1 MYRDEQVAALERL
14 ARLEER
20 VRELDPQQKKPFS
33 KRAKAGIVGGVLLTL
48 AGAGLAVFYLG
59 SVAGQTVMR
68 SSAGHAVTVR
78 FGTDVDDVHWFDA
91 SGRPREALV
100 MTNYLPQPNQSSR
113 VTTLIVPDD
122 EVSRSGPTS
131 FLVKYRAF
139 GIPRKASISF
149 QAETTDVDFVRNV
162 LTGLPAS
169 SWVAFS
175 KDEAPLL
182 YFSTLLAYKYALTS
196 ITWGLDDGPLDRSV
210 RFTPSVKL
218 GIDTTDEIYVRL
230 PATARQVRVKLR
242 YKDGRESEVRTITR
256 DAATLR

>member
-1 MYRDEQVAALERL
+1 
-14 ARLEER
+14 
-20 VRELDPQQKKPFS
+20 
-33 KRAKAGIVGGVLLTL
+33 VLSL
-48 AGAGLAVFYLG
+48 AGAGFAVFYLG

-68 SSAGHAVTVR
+68 SSAGHMVSVR

-91 SGRPREALV
+91 SGHPREALV
-100 MTNYLPQPNQSSR
+100 MTNYLPQPNQASR

-122 EVSRSGPTS
+122 QVSRTGPTS
-131 FLVKYRAF
+131 FLVTYRAF
-139 GIPRKASISF
+139 GIPRKATVSF

-196 ITWGLDDGPLDRSV
+196 ITWGLDDGPLDRTV
-210 RFTPSVKL
+210 QFAPSSKL
-218 GIDTTDEIYVRL
+218 GIDPTDQIYVRL
-230 PATARQVRVKLR
+230 PAETRQVRVKLR
-242 YKDGRESEVRTITR
+242 YKDGRESEIRTVTR

>member
-33 KRAKAGIVGGVLLTL
+33 KRAKAGIVGGLVLAL
-48 AGAGLAVFYLG
+48 AGAGFAVFYLG

-68 SSAGHAVTVR
+68 SSAGHMVSVR

-91 SGRPREALV
+91 SGHPREALV
-100 MTNYLPQPNQSSR
+100 MTNYLPQPNQASR

-122 EVSRSGPTS
+122 QVSRTGPTS
-131 FLVKYRAF
+131 FLVTYRAF
-139 GIPRKASISF
+139 GIPRKATVSF

-196 ITWGLDDGPLDRSV
+196 ITWGLDDGPLDRTV
-210 RFTPSVKL
+210 QFAPSSKL
-218 GIDTTDEIYVRL
+218 GIDPTDQIYVRL
-230 PATARQVRVKLR
+230 PVETRLVRVKLR
-242 YKDGRESEVRTITR
+242 YKDGRESEIRTVTR